1 MLVDD
6 AGFVLRK
13 LSFWL
18 HLKVLGYFGY
28 ASHLQWIIFLCSHSF
43 HNCHSDYLT
52 FVLLF
57 SFSSLVLLCLFDWL
71 LNVKGLWQIQ
81 KHFTHLLKTI
91 IKWLSKVRN
100 YLLMCSRC
108 SMDTSKKK
116 EWMNGLVSKIVN
128 KWSSNIKLWLMSEKW
143 PS

>member
-6 AGFVLRK
+6 IGFVLWK

-18 HLKVLGYFGY
+18 HLEVSEYFGY
-28 ASHLQWIIFLCSHSF
+28 ASHLQLIIFLCSCSF
-43 HNCHSDYLT
+43 HNYHSDYLT

-71 LNVKGLWQIQ
+71 LNVKGLRQIQ

-91 IKWLSKVRN
+91 IKWLCKFKN
-100 YLLMCSRC
+100 CLLTCSRR
-108 SMDTSKKK
+108 SMNTSKKN
-116 EWMNGLVSKIVN
+116 EWMNGLVSKILN
-128 KWSSNIKLWLMSEKW
+128 KWSSNIRLWLMSEKW
-143 PS
+143 LS